1 MFKDQGS
8 LLKSVCDV
16 GAAARGQR
24 RLVQALGVAG
34 GGEAEIYTLV
44 YRTRVRYLKQAAK

>member
-1 MFKDQGS
+1 M
-8 LLKSVCDV
+8 KSVCDV

-34 GGEAEIYTLV
+34 GGEAEIYTLEYENTCTV
-44 YRTRVRYLKQAAK
+44 FEASGEIVEIH